1 MRDLRRSRATVFGLA
16 VVVAWVAAAVLAP
29 ALAPHPPSEQ
39 HVEDRL
45 SPPSA
50 RYPFG
55 TDELGRDVF
64 SRVLY
69 GARLSIPAAVVVV
82 GLTAVLGSAL
92 GAVAGFAGGLFDEGI
107 MRVCDAVLAFPSLI
121 LAMAITTV
129 LGPGLVNALVAIVLV
144 LWPEYA
150 RIIRGHVL
158 TIREM
163 EYITAARAIGV
174 SDWGILRRHIS
185 PNTYSLALV
194 KASLDVGNVII
205 IAAAL
210 SFVGLGAVPPAP
222 EWGAMVAAGRQKFFE
237 WWVGTFPGLAI
248 FTTVMGFNFLGDGL
262 RDLLDPRLRGSGRTP
277 GMISP

>member
-1 MRDLRRSRATVFGLA
+1 MLSTLSRSRATVIGLL
-16 VVVAWVAAAVLAP
+16 VVLVWVAAAALAP
-29 ALAPHPPSEQ
+29 VLAPHPPLEQ
-39 HVEDRL
+39 HLEDRL
-45 SPPSA
+45 SPPSV

-55 TDELGRDVF
+55 TDELGRDVL

-69 GARLSIPAAVVVV
+69 GARLSIPTAIVVVA
-82 GLTAVLGSAL
+82 LTAALGSAF
-92 GAVAGFAGGLFDEGI
+92 GAVAGLAGGLLDEGI
-107 MRVCDAVLAFPSLI
+107 MRVCDAVLAFPALI

-129 LGPGLVNALVAIVLV
+129 MGPGLSNALLAIVLV

-150 RIIRGHVL
+150 RITRGHVL

-163 EYITAARAIGV
+163 EFVTAARAIGT

-185 PNTYSLALV
+185 PNTLPLILV
-194 KASLDVGNVII
+194 KASLDIGNVII

-210 SFVGLGAVPPAP
+210 SFVGLGAVPPTP

-248 FTTVMGFNFLGDGL
+248 FSVVMAFNFLGDGL
-262 RDLLDPRLRGSGRTP
+262 RDLLDVRLRGRRSEA
-277 GMISP
+277 SA